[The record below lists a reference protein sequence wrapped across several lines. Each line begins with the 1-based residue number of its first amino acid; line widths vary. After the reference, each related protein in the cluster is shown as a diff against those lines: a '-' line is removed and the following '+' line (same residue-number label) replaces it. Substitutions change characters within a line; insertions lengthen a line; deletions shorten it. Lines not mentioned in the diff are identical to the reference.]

1 MFFFSLLSTLLIAL
15 DLYSKKLAVQT
26 LALGHE
32 ITLIPHWLRLIYVE
46 NRGAAF
52 GILAQY
58 PFIMIIVGLIVAVY
72 IAYYIQNEYC
82 KSRLQYY
89 GLIFLF
95 AGTVG
100 NLLNRLFLGY
110 VIDFIDLPYW
120 PTFNFADIFINI
132 GVILLALY
140 LLRKK

>member
-1 MFFFSLLSTLLIAL
+1 MFLFSVLASAGIAIDLIT
-15 DLYSKKLAVQT
+15 KKFAVQT
-26 LALGHE
+26 LALGKE
-32 ITLIPHWLRLIYVE
+32 IILIPNILRMIYVE

-52 GILAQY
+52 GILEQF
-58 PFIMIIVGLIVAVY
+58 PFIMIIAGLAVAAYIV
-72 IAYYIQNEYC
+72 YYIKTDLC
-82 KSRLQYY
+82 TSRIQYT

-110 VIDFIDLPYW
+110 VVDFIDLPNW

-132 GVILLALY
+132 GVALLIIH